1 MVVAGAAVGAVAA
14 VVAVVATGTVVAGTV
29 AAVVATA
36 GLVVT
41 TGTGAVV
48 VSLTKVV
55 EAPAPRVV
63 VVGIT
68 PCNTRESSWKFTF
81 MQSPGAL
88 GAMPTARAIAV
99 ASTTRPSGLG

>member
-1 MVVAGAAVGAVAA
+1 MVVAGAAVGAVAT
-14 VVAVVATGTVVAGTV
+14 VVATGTVVAGTV
-29 AAVVATA
+29 ATVVATA

-68 PCNTRESSWKFTF
+68 PCSTRESSWKFTF

>member
-1 MVVAGAAVGAVAA
+1 MVVAGAAVGAVA
-14 VVAVVATGTVVAGTV
+14 VVVATGTVVAGTV
-29 AAVVATA
+29 ATVVATA

-41 TGTGAVV
+41 TGTGEVV
-48 VSLTKVV
+48 ELLANVV